1 MVQHT
6 AARNNRKWRSI
17 LATSSDEIVFSGQS
31 PARPWVLFV
40 SGQPDIFEY
49 LDYREFLQ
57 AYYDWAKATQS
68 GFSYRRFSRD
78 AGYSAPNVLKL
89 VIKGER
95 NLTPTSTKRFAR
107 AMRLRREER
116 EFFEELVAFDQARTP
131 EEANEAYARIAS
143 SKRFRSARRIDNHLF
158 EYLSHWYYPAIRE
171 LAGREGFCDD
181 PAWIAEQLLPS
192 ISEAEARQALEVL
205 FELGLLVRDASGR
218 VDRGEPS
225 LTTGHGV
232 KALAVGNY
240 HRQMLQ
246 QAMRSIS
253 DVSGAWRDISAL
265 TVCIDDP
272 IIGEI
277 KRRIRAFREELLDL
291 CDSRATPRHVY
302 QLNVQF
308 FPLSNPERAAA
319 EPGARAADDDPEEAA
334 E

>member
-1 MVQHT
+1 M
-6 AARNNRKWRSI
+6 
-17 LATSSDEIVFSGQS
+17 SG
-31 PARPWVLFV
+31 A
-40 SGQPDIFEY
+40 PDIFEY
-49 LDYREFLQ
+49 LDYREYLQ
-57 AYYDWAKATQS
+57 AYYEWAKEARP

-95 NLTPTSTKRFAR
+95 NLTPTSTRRFAR
-107 AMRLRREER
+107 AMRLRRDER
-116 EFFEELVAFDQARTP
+116 EFFEQLVMFDQARTP
-131 EEANEAYARIAS
+131 DEANEAYARIAS

-181 PAWIAEQLLPS
+181 ATWVASQLVPT
-192 ISEAEARQALEVL
+192 ISEHEARQALDTL
-205 FELGLLVRDASGR
+205 FELGLLVRDAEGR
-218 VDRGEPS
+218 VSRGDPS

-246 QAMRSIS
+246 QAMRAITE
-253 DVSGAWRDISAL
+253 VPAAWRDISAL
-265 TVCIDDP
+265 TVCIDDAL
-272 IIGEI
+272 IDEI
-277 KRRIRAFREELLDL
+277 KRRIHAFREELLNLSDTR
-291 CDSRATPRHVY
+291 SAPRHVY

-308 FPLSNPERAAA
+308 FPLSNPALGVSSTPLEDDGRTD
-319 EPGARAADDDPEEAA
+319 EPESPPEEAA